1 MAFDIRTVHK
11 AFEAT
16 GFDWNYL
23 GGDLS
28 YRVTT
33 ATHII
38 DFDFVRPAYQW
49 HCVTLGRTID
59 GERYGKARLEYVDDM
74 TPADLSDMIRRTVA
88 EIVR

>member
-16 GFDWNYL
+16 GFDWNWL

-33 ATHII
+33 GTRII
-38 DFDFVRPAYQW
+38 DFDFVRPACRW
-49 HCVTLGRTID
+49 HCVTLDRSLD
-59 GERYGKARLEYVDDM
+59 GERYGEARLEYVDDM
-74 TPADLSDMIRRTVA
+74 TVADLTDMIRR
-88 EIVR
+88 IVKEGE